1 MDIIKGVAKSL
12 DLGYKFGTYKELNY
26 LFTRAD
32 ETELPAVCEL
42 LALKGSFEIRYE
54 AVKDSQEVTLL
65 FLDLDEKTVNSEK
78 TAVIIDRMKSKALE
92 FIKHVNETGR
102 YEMIDETSLEYF
114 TIVKQFD
121 KCLSGIEITLKLVP
135 INVVCL

>member
-1 MDIIKGVAKSL
+1 MEIIKAVAKSL

-54 AVKDSQEVTLL
+54 AVKDSQEITLL
-65 FLDLDEKTVNSEK
+65 FLDIDQKTVNSEK
-78 TAVIIDRMKSKALE
+78 TAEIIDRMKSKALE
-92 FIKHVNETGR
+92 FIKLLNETGR
-102 YEMIDETSLEYF
+102 YEVIDETSLEYF

-121 KCLSGIEITLKLVP
+121 KCLSGIEITLKLTPV
-135 INVVCL
+135 NAVCL

>member
-1 MDIIKGVAKSL
+1 MEIIKAVAKSL

-54 AVKDSQEVTLL
+54 AVKDSQEITLL
-65 FLDLDEKTVNSEK
+65 FLDIDQKTVNSEK
-78 TAVIIDRMKSKALE
+78 TAEIIDRMKSKALE
-92 FIKHVNETGR
+92 FIKLLNETGR
-102 YEMIDETSLEYF
+102 YEVIDETSLEYF

-121 KCLSGIEITLKLVP
+121 KCLSGIEITLKLTPV
-135 INVVCL
+135 NATCL